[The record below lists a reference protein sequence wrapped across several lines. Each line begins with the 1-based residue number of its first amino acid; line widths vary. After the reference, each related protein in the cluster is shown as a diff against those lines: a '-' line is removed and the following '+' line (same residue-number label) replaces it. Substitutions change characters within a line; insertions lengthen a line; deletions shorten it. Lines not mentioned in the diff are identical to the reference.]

1 MQLIKISVSGYKN
14 DSPDRYNDY
23 NVIMSGVITMDKVD
37 HPVVAMDDRGSIKV
51 MMPGSKHSFGGE
63 LVIEVPL
70 RNDELNFMSQDD
82 IMQLVRSKAK
92 EVGFI

>member
-1 MQLIKISVSGYKN
+1 
-14 DSPDRYNDY
+14 
-23 NVIMSGVITMDKVD
+23 
-37 HPVVAMDDRGSIKV
+37 
-51 MMPGSKHSFGGE
+51 MPGSKHSFGGE

-70 RNDELNFMSQDD
+70 RNDELNFMSQDE

>member
-14 DSPDRYNDY
+14 DSPDRYNDH

-51 MMPGSKHSFGGE
+51 MMPGSKHSCGGE

-70 RNDELNFMSQDD
+70 RNDELNFMSQDE

>member
-14 DSPDRYNDY
+14 DSPDRYNDH

-37 HPVVAMDDRGSIKV
+37 HPVVAMDDRGSNKDK
-51 MMPGSKHSFGGE
+51 MPGSKHSFGGE
-63 LVIEVPL
+63 VVIEVPL
-70 RNDELNFMSQDD
+70 RNDELNFMSQDE
-82 IMQLVRSKAK
+82 IKQLVRSKAK